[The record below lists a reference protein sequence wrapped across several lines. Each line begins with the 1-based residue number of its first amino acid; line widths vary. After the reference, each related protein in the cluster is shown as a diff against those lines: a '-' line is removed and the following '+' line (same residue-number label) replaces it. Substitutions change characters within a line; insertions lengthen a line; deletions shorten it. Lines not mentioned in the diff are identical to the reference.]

1 MTGHDYERVVAAYLK
16 NKGYNRVEVTKG
28 SGDYG
33 VDVIAHKGKKKYAVQ
48 CKYYTSPV
56 SLGAVQEVIAG
67 KAMYNCNAAMVV
79 TNSTFTEAAEK
90 LAKQNGVKLISGV
103 KSSGHSIKD
112 FLTFIGVVGIVF
124 IAVLIIGSAA
134 TVIDTVTG
142 QFKTGDYAHAIL
154 NIFEYLLL
162 LAVLVGI
169 PIGIKL
175 LLKYRKMQ
183 MKNKVIQEPILPE
196 KQCNIPNEKPYGFNK
211 YLNLSDS
218 DSGSKP
224 QNIPTPKKSR
234 DEILAE
240 LKKLREN
247 DFDTYIHLYEYL
259 KPFLAD
265 GYISAPAIQR
275 RLQFGYARASRLMD
289 ILKSLGFISQD
300 LRSKLL
306 VTEQEIISILAEIEN

>member
-1 MTGHDYERVVAAYLK
+1 MTGHDYERVVAAYLR

-90 LAKQNGVKLISGV
+90 LAKQNGVKLVSGV
-103 KSSGHSIKD
+103 KSSGYSIKG
-112 FLTFIGVVGIVF
+112 FLTFIGIIGIAF
-124 IAVLIIGSAA
+124 IALLIIGSAA
-134 TVIDTVTG
+134 AVIDTVAG
-142 QFKTGDYAHAIL
+142 QFKAGDYTHAIL

-162 LAVLVGI
+162 FAVLVGI

-175 LLKYRKMQ
+175 LLKYRKGQ

-196 KQCNIPNEKPYGFNK
+196 KQDNIMDEKPYGFNK
-211 YLNLSDS
+211 YLNLS
-218 DSGSKP
+218 KP
-224 QNIPTPKKSR
+224 QSIPTPKKSR

-240 LKKLREN
+240 LKKLRES
-247 DFDTYIHLYEYL
+247 DFDTYTHLYEFL

-265 GYISAPAIQR
+265 GYISTSAIQR

-289 ILKSLGFISQD
+289 ILKKLGFISQD
-300 LRSKLL
+300 VRSKLL
-306 VTEQEIISILAEIEN
+306 VTEQEIISLLAEIEN

>member
-90 LAKQNGVKLISGV
+90 LAKQNGVKLVSGV
-103 KSSGHSIKD
+103 KSSGYSVKD
-112 FLTFIGVVGIVF
+112 FLTFIGIIGIAF
-124 IAVLIIGSAA
+124 IALLIIGSAA

-175 LLKYRKMQ
+175 LLKYRKRQ

-211 YLNLSDS
+211 YLNLS
-218 DSGSKP
+218 KP

-240 LKKLREN
+240 LKKLRES
-247 DFDTYIHLYEYL
+247 DFDTYTHLYEYL
-259 KPFLAD
+259 KPFLTD
-265 GYISAPAIQR
+265 GYISASAIQR

-289 ILKSLGFISQD
+289 ILKNLGFISQD
-300 LRSKLL
+300 IRSKLL
-306 VTEQEIISILAEIEN
+306 VTEQEIILLLAEIEN

>member
-1 MTGHDYERVVAAYLK
+1 MTGHDYERVVAAYLR

-90 LAKQNGVKLISGV
+90 LAKQNGVKLVSGV
-103 KSSGHSIKD
+103 KSSGYSIKD
-112 FLTFIGVVGIVF
+112 FLTFIGIIGIAF
-124 IAVLIIGSAA
+124 IALLIIGSAA
-134 TVIDTVTG
+134 AVIDTVAG
-142 QFKTGDYAHAIL
+142 QFKAGDYTHAIL

-162 LAVLVGI
+162 FAVLVGI

-175 LLKYRKMQ
+175 LLKYRKGQ

-196 KQCNIPNEKPYGFNK
+196 KQDNITDEKPYGFNK
-211 YLNLSDS
+211 YLNLS
-218 DSGSKP
+218 KP
-224 QNIPTPKKSR
+224 QSIPTPKKSR

-240 LKKLREN
+240 LKKLRES
-247 DFDTYIHLYEYL
+247 DFDTYTHLYEYL

-265 GYISAPAIQR
+265 GYISTSAIQR

-289 ILKSLGFISQD
+289 ILKKLGFISQD
-300 LRSKLL
+300 VRSKLL
-306 VTEQEIISILAEIEN
+306 VTEQEIISLLTEIEN

>member
-1 MTGHDYERVVAAYLK
+1 MTGHDYERVVAAYLR

-33 VDVIAHKGKKKYAVQ
+33 VDIIAHKGKKKYAVQ

-67 KAMYNCNAAMVV
+67 KAMYKCNAAMVV

-90 LAKQNGVKLISGV
+90 LAKQNGVKLVSGV
-103 KSSGHSIKD
+103 KSSGYSIKD
-112 FLTFIGVVGIVF
+112 FLTFVGVIGVIF
-124 IAVLIIGSAA
+124 IALLIIGSAA
-134 TVIDTVTG
+134 SVIDTVAG
-142 QFKTGDYAHAIL
+142 QFKAGDYAHAIL

-175 LLKYRKMQ
+175 LLKYRKRQ
-183 MKNKVIQEPILPE
+183 MKNKVIQEPVLPE
-196 KQCNIPNEKPYGFNK
+196 KQGNITDEKPYGFNK
-211 YLNLSDS
+211 YLNLSKPDS
-218 DSGSKP
+218 DSKP

-240 LKKLREN
+240 LKKLRES
-247 DFDTYIHLYEYL
+247 DFDTYTHLYEYL
-259 KPFLAD
+259 KPFLTD
-265 GYISAPAIQR
+265 GYISTSAIQR
-275 RLQFGYARASRLMD
+275 RLQFGYARASRLMEN
-289 ILKSLGFISQD
+289 LKNLGFISQD
-300 LRSKLL
+300 VRSKLL
-306 VTEQEIISILAEIEN
+306 VTEQEIISLLAEIEN

>member
-1 MTGHDYERVVAAYLK
+1 MTGHDYERVVAAYLR

-90 LAKQNGVKLISGV
+90 LAKQNGVKLVSGV
-103 KSSGHSIKD
+103 KSSGYSIKD
-112 FLTFIGVVGIVF
+112 FLTFIGIIGIAF
-124 IAVLIIGSAA
+124 IALLIIGSAA
-134 TVIDTVTG
+134 AVIDTVAG
-142 QFKTGDYAHAIL
+142 QFKAGDYTHAIL

-162 LAVLVGI
+162 FAVLVGI

-175 LLKYRKMQ
+175 LLKYRKGQ

-196 KQCNIPNEKPYGFNK
+196 KQDNITDEKPYGFNK
-211 YLNLSDS
+211 YLNLS
-218 DSGSKP
+218 KP
-224 QNIPTPKKSR
+224 QSIPTPKKSR

-240 LKKLREN
+240 LKKLRES
-247 DFDTYIHLYEYL
+247 DFDTYTHLYEFL

-265 GYISAPAIQR
+265 GYISTSAIQR

-289 ILKSLGFISQD
+289 ILKKLGFISQD
-300 LRSKLL
+300 VRSKLL
-306 VTEQEIISILAEIEN
+306 VTEQEIISLLAEIEN

>member
-1 MTGHDYERVVAAYLK
+1 MTGHDYERVVAAYLR

-90 LAKQNGVKLISGV
+90 LAKQNGVKLVSGV
-103 KSSGHSIKD
+103 KSSGYSIKD
-112 FLTFIGVVGIVF
+112 FLTFVGIIGVAL
-124 IAVLIIGSAA
+124 IALLIIGSAA
-134 TVIDTVTG
+134 AVIDTVTG
-142 QFKTGDYAHAIL
+142 QFKAADYLHAIL

-175 LLKYRKMQ
+175 LLKYRKGQ

-196 KQCNIPNEKPYGFNK
+196 KQGNITDERPYGFNK
-211 YLNLSDS
+211 YLNLSNPDI
-218 DSGSKP
+218 DGKP
-224 QNIPTPKKSR
+224 QNTPTPKKSR

-247 DFDTYIHLYEYL
+247 DFDTYTHLYEYL
-259 KPFLAD
+259 KPFLTD
-265 GYISAPAIQR
+265 GYISTSAIQR
-275 RLQFGYARASRLMD
+275 RLQFGYSRASRLMN

-300 LRSKLL
+300 IRSKLL
-306 VTEQEIISILAEIEN
+306 ITEQEIISILAEIEN

>member
-1 MTGHDYERVVAAYLK
+1 MTGHDYERVVAAYLR

-90 LAKQNGVKLISGV
+90 LAKQNGVKLVSGV
-103 KSSGHSIKD
+103 KSSGYSVKD
-112 FLTFIGVVGIVF
+112 FLTFIGIIGLAF
-124 IAVLIIGSAA
+124 IALLIIGSAA
-134 TVIDTVTG
+134 AVIDMVAG
-142 QFKTGDYAHAIL
+142 QFKAGDYTHAIL
-154 NIFEYLLL
+154 SIFEYLLL
-162 LAVLVGI
+162 LAMLVGV
-169 PIGIKL
+169 PIGIKM
-175 LLKYRKMQ
+175 LLKYRKGQ

-196 KQCNIPNEKPYGFNK
+196 KQGNITDENPYGFNK
-211 YLNLSDS
+211 YLNLSKPDV
-218 DSGSKP
+218 DSKP
-224 QNIPTPKKSR
+224 QDIPTPNKSR

-240 LKKLREN
+240 LKKLRES
-247 DFDTYIHLYEYL
+247 DFDTYTHLYEYL

-265 GYISAPAIQR
+265 GYISTSAIQR

-289 ILKSLGFISQD
+289 NLKNLGFISQD
-300 LRSKLL
+300 VRSKLL
-306 VTEQEIISILAEIEN
+306 VTEQEIISLLTEIEN

>member
-1 MTGHDYERVVAAYLK
+1 MTGHDYERVVAAYLR

-90 LAKQNGVKLISGV
+90 LAKQNGVKLVSGV
-103 KSSGHSIKD
+103 KSSGYSIKD
-112 FLTFIGVVGIVF
+112 FLTFIGIIGIAF
-124 IAVLIIGSAA
+124 IALLIIGSAA
-134 TVIDTVTG
+134 AVIDTVAG
-142 QFKTGDYAHAIL
+142 QFKAGDYTHAIL

-162 LAVLVGI
+162 FAVLVGI

-175 LLKYRKMQ
+175 LLKYRKGQ

-196 KQCNIPNEKPYGFNK
+196 KQDNITDEKPYGFNK
-211 YLNLSDS
+211 YLNLSE
-218 DSGSKP
+218 P
-224 QNIPTPKKSR
+224 QSIPTPKKSR

-240 LKKLREN
+240 LKKLRES
-247 DFDTYIHLYEYL
+247 DFDTYTYLYEYL

-265 GYISAPAIQR
+265 GYISTSAIQR

-289 ILKSLGFISQD
+289 NLKNLGFISQD
-300 LRSKLL
+300 VRSKLL
-306 VTEQEIISILAEIEN
+306 VTEQEIISLLAEIEN

>member
-1 MTGHDYERVVAAYLK
+1 MTGHDYERVVAAYLR

-67 KAMYNCNAAMVV
+67 KAMYGCNAAMVV

-103 KSSGHSIKD
+103 KSTGYSLKD
-112 FLTFIGVVGIVF
+112 FLKFIVIIGVALVALLFIGFSAVVIET
-124 IAVLIIGSAA
+124 I
-134 TVIDTVTG
+134 TD
-142 QFKTGDYAHAIL
+142 QFRVGDYARAIL

-162 LAVLVGI
+162 LAVLVGV

-175 LLKYRKMQ
+175 LLKYRKNQ
-183 MKNKVIQEPILPE
+183 TKNKVIQEPILPE
-196 KQCNIPNEKPYGFNK
+196 KQENIADEKPYGFNK
-211 YLNLSDS
+211 YLNLSKPDS
-218 DSGSKP
+218 ESKP
-224 QNIPTPKKSR
+224 QSIPTPKKSR

-240 LKKLREN
+240 LKKLRES
-247 DFDTYIHLYEYL
+247 DFDTYTHLYEYL

-265 GYISAPAIQR
+265 GYISTSAIQR
-275 RLQFGYARASRLMD
+275 KLLFGYAKASRLMEN
-289 ILKSLGFISQD
+289 LKSLGFISQG
-300 LRSKLL
+300 LRSKIL
-306 VTEQEIISILAEIEN
+306 VTEQEIISLLAEIED